1 MTHLGVAN
9 HQQVRQPVCARQEQR
24 DRLYRSSQDLH
35 HQLRARDPQ
44 GLPPAGREMGW
55 KASLVVKGQLVL
67 HAQLPRRVRQA
78 QVHVDPPQAAH
89 RQPYFASDFPGS
101 MPVGRGHRTVRGGA
115 TRVPTQ
121 KVELL
126 RRRDRPRRRRDKLPC
141 HAHQEPPQAD
151 IHCAELCQR
160 GSQPI

>member
-89 RQPYFASDFPGS
+89 RQPHRPSHLPCPV
-101 MPVGRGHRTVRGGA
+101 PVG
-115 TRVPTQ
+115 
-121 KVELL
+121 
-126 RRRDRPRRRRDKLPC
+126 
-141 HAHQEPPQAD
+141 
-151 IHCAELCQR
+151 
-160 GSQPI
+160 